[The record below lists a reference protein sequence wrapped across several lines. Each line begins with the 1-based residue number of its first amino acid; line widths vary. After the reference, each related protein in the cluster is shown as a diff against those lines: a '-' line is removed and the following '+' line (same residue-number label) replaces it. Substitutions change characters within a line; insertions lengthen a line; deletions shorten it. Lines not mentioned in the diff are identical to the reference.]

1 MSNVSNEYN
10 EALLE
15 PLKYYREELKDAF
28 QQVTEEYFQQL
39 VDQSKVD
46 IDNNKV
52 LIDKYTAV
60 SENRDQS
67 NTSYKRFGIIKK
79 IDIVIGIGAIIYGI
93 YQFSQNHVDIV
104 SIIICIAVLVLC
116 VDLYLYWIKPNSK
129 SLEEKLK
136 DLDATL
142 AQMRQEGYE
151 MMAPLNNLFHSEM
164 TMELLKKGD
173 SFLFIW
179 ILTFN
184 IERYE
189 QLVKDYG
196 FFRKKAM

>member
-15 PLKYYREELKDAF
+15 PLKYYREELKDSF
-28 QQVTEEYFQQL
+28 QRVTEEYFQQL

-67 NTSYKRFGIIKK
+67 NTSYKRFGLIKK
-79 IDIVIGIGAIIYGI
+79 VDIVIGIGAIIYGI

-104 SIIICIAVLVLC
+104 TYISSMCRALSI
-116 VDLYLYWIKPNSK
+116 
-129 SLEEKLK
+129 
-136 DLDATL
+136 LD
-142 AQMRQEGYE
+142 
-151 MMAPLNNLFHSEM
+151 
-164 TMELLKKGD
+164 
-173 SFLFIW
+173 
-179 ILTFN
+179 
-184 IERYE
+184 
-189 QLVKDYG
+189 
-196 FFRKKAM
+196 

>member
-28 QQVTEEYFQQL
+28 QHVTEEYFQQL
-39 VDQSKVD
+39 VDQSKID

-52 LIDKYTAV
+52 LIDKYTDV

-67 NTSYKRFGIIKK
+67 NTSYKRFGLLKK
-79 IDIVIGIGAIIYGI
+79 VDILIGIGSIIYGV
-93 YQFSQNHVDIV
+93 YQFSQEHVDIV
-104 SIIICIAVLVLC
+104 VVILCIVVLVLC
-116 VDLYLYWIKPNSK
+116 VCLYLYWIKPNSK
-129 SLEEKLK
+129 SLEEKLN

-151 MMAPLNNLFHSEM
+151 TMSPLNNLFHCGSH
-164 TMELLKKGD
+164 L
-173 SFLFIW
+173 
-179 ILTFN
+179 
-184 IERYE
+184 
-189 QLVKDYG
+189 
-196 FFRKKAM
+196 

>member
-15 PLKYYREELKDAF
+15 PLKYYREELKDSF
-28 QQVTEEYFQQL
+28 QRVTEEYFQQL

-93 YQFSQNHVDIV
+93 YQFFTKSCRYRIYH
-104 SIIICIAVLVLC
+104 
-116 VDLYLYWIKPNSK
+116 YLYCGSSSMCRFISV
-129 SLEEKLK
+129 
-136 DLDATL
+136 LD
-142 AQMRQEGYE
+142 
-151 MMAPLNNLFHSEM
+151 
-164 TMELLKKGD
+164 
-173 SFLFIW
+173 
-179 ILTFN
+179 
-184 IERYE
+184 
-189 QLVKDYG
+189 
-196 FFRKKAM
+196 

>member
-39 VDQSKVD
+39 VDRSKID

-52 LIDKYTAV
+52 LIDKYTVV

-67 NTSYKRFGIIKK
+67 NTSYKRFYFIKK
-79 IDIVIGIGAIIYGI
+79 VDIVIGIGAIIYGI
-93 YQFSQNHVDIV
+93 YQFSQDHIDIAAVIV
-104 SIIICIAVLVLC
+104 SILILVLC
-116 VDLYLYWIKPNSK
+116 VGLYLYWIKPNSK
-129 SLEEKLK
+129 SLEEKLN

-142 AQMRQEGYE
+142 AKMRQEGYE
-151 MMAPLNNLFHSEM
+151 MILFKQSI
-164 TMELLKKGD
+164 
-173 SFLFIW
+173 S
-179 ILTFN
+179 
-184 IERYE
+184 
-189 QLVKDYG
+189 
-196 FFRKKAM
+196 

>member
-10 EALLE
+10 ESLLE

-79 IDIVIGIGAIIYGI
+79 VDFVIGIGAIIYGV
-93 YQFSQNHVDIV
+93 YQIGRAHV
-104 SIIICIAVLVLC
+104 
-116 VDLYLYWIKPNSK
+116 
-129 SLEEKLK
+129 
-136 DLDATL
+136 
-142 AQMRQEGYE
+142 
-151 MMAPLNNLFHSEM
+151 
-164 TMELLKKGD
+164 
-173 SFLFIW
+173 
-179 ILTFN
+179 
-184 IERYE
+184 
-189 QLVKDYG
+189 
-196 FFRKKAM
+196 

>member
-10 EALLE
+10 ESLLE
-15 PLKYYREELKDAF
+15 PLKYYREELKYAF

-67 NTSYKRFGIIKK
+67 NTSYKRYGLIKK

-93 YQFSQNHVDIV
+93 Y
-104 SIIICIAVLVLC
+104 
-116 VDLYLYWIKPNSK
+116 
-129 SLEEKLK
+129 
-136 DLDATL
+136 
-142 AQMRQEGYE
+142 
-151 MMAPLNNLFHSEM
+151 
-164 TMELLKKGD
+164 
-173 SFLFIW
+173 
-179 ILTFN
+179 
-184 IERYE
+184 
-189 QLVKDYG
+189 
-196 FFRKKAM
+196 

>member
-67 NTSYKRFGIIKK
+67 NTTYKRFGIIKK
-79 IDIVIGIGAIIYGI
+79 VDFVIGIGTIIYGV
-93 YQFSQNHVDIV
+93 YQFSQEHVDIV
-104 SIIICIAVLVLC
+104 SLIVCIAVLALC
-116 VDLYLYWIKPNSK
+116 IGLYFYWIKPNCK
-129 SLEEKLK
+129 SLEEKLN

-142 AQMRQEGYE
+142 AKMRQKV
-151 MMAPLNNLFHSEM
+151 M
-164 TMELLKKGD
+164 
-173 SFLFIW
+173 
-179 ILTFN
+179 
-184 IERYE
+184 R
-189 QLVKDYG
+189 
-196 FFRKKAM
+196 